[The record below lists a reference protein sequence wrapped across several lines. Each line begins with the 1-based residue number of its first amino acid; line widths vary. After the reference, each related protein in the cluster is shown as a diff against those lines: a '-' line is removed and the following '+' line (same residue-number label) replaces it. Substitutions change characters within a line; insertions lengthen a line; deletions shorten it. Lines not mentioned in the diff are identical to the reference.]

1 MKINPL
7 AIQSYQSP
15 NTARPQA
22 EPKPAAQPGNNER
35 IVITPQAETQK
46 SALAIKAAPADYGSL
61 LTEPERRA
69 MEALFARFKE
79 TGKLNGVAGSSSES
93 PGGLGQIVD
102 IKV

>member
-7 AIQSYQSP
+7 AIQTYQSP
-15 NTARPQA
+15 TTARPQTDS
-22 EPKPAAQPGNNER
+22 KPAARPGNTER
-35 IVITPQAETQK
+35 VVITPQSEAQK
-46 SALAIKAAPADYGSL
+46 SALAVKAAPADYGSL

-79 TGKLNGVAGSSSES
+79 TGKPAGAGSTSES
-93 PGGLGQIVD
+93 ERGLGQIVD

>member
-22 EPKPAAQPGNNER
+22 DPKPAARPGNNEKV
-35 IVITPQAETQK
+35 VITPQSETQK
-46 SALAIKAAPADYGSL
+46 SALAVKAAPADYGSL
-61 LTEPERRA
+61 LTEPEKRA

-79 TGKLNGVAGSSSES
+79 TGSMKGTATPSES
-93 PGGLGQIVD
+93 DRGLGQIVD